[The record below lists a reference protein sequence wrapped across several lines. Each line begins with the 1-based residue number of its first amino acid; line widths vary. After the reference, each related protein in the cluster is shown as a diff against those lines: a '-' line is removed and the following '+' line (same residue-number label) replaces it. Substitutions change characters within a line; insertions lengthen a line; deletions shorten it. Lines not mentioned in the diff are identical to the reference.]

1 MKKAAQSDAG
11 MQKLADLIAQAPIA
25 MLTTEEP
32 DGSLRS
38 RPLATL
44 QMDSEGKLWFF
55 TALSSGKVGEIDQ
68 HRKVNLSYANTDKQ
82 SYVSVCGSARLF
94 RDRDK
99 MRELW
104 TPWVEPWFP
113 DGLADPDLAL
123 LEITTQST
131 GMPRPAEPGGSSGSR
146 RPLRAAA
153 PSRWVSTAVFIPPTP
168 PRPHKPRS
176 RQAAVCAQSMR
187 TASCHGAGRQQ
198 RHDFRVLVGS
208 IAQPNG
214 RLTAAEVLGHRDFVM
229 TKLYRSA

>member
-123 LEITTQST
+123 LEITVSDAEYWDA
-131 GMPRPAEPGGSSGSR
+131 PASRAGRLFGLAKAVTSGSTEQMGEHGR
-146 RPLRAAA
+146 VHPTDAA
-153 PSRWVSTAVFIPPTP
+153 PHS
-168 PRPHKPRS
+168 
-176 RQAAVCAQSMR
+176 
-187 TASCHGAGRQQ
+187 
-198 RHDFRVLVGS
+198 
-208 IAQPNG
+208 
-214 RLTAAEVLGHRDFVM
+214 
-229 TKLYRSA
+229 

>member
-123 LEITTQST
+123 LEITISDAEYWDA
-131 GMPRPAEPGGSSGSR
+131 PASRAGRLFGLAKALTSGSTEQMGEHGSVH
-146 RPLRAAA
+146 PTDA
-153 PSRWVSTAVFIPPTP
+153 TP
-168 PRPHKPRS
+168 PS
-176 RQAAVCAQSMR
+176 
-187 TASCHGAGRQQ
+187 
-198 RHDFRVLVGS
+198 
-208 IAQPNG
+208 
-214 RLTAAEVLGHRDFVM
+214 
-229 TKLYRSA
+229 